1 MRNSSETCKQDSF
14 RKEDWDEDILSL
26 VSETAMFIW
35 VLQYLSRFSMPR
47 RNATTP
53 PVGCMI
59 EFKGW

>member
-14 RKEDWDEDILSL
+14 RKEDWDEDISSL

-35 VLQYLSRFSMPR
+35 ALQNLSRFSLPR

-53 PVGCMI
+53 PMGCMI
-59 EFKGW
+59 DLKG